1 MILHSLSVSNWRC
14 ILGSITV
21 GPFVEGVN
29 VIYGPNGTGKSTL
42 FEALSRGLLDNHT
55 VTGQEV
61 TALVPWGRALIP
73 RVTVEFRREGVSWR
87 IAKQFLQDNYS
98 RLDRME
104 GNIYKPFAEGRQAD
118 DTVRAL
124 LTRNPPTRG
133 LSQPQHW
140 GWAQVLWAPQG
151 KLQITELS
159 GDIVNDIRMA
169 LGAQLSNTATSP
181 VEERIL
187 NLYLGYFTKGG
198 RLRSGKLAPPLSR
211 MKEELDQSQNLK
223 KELFDRLQ
231 QYEDGSRRVEDIRS
245 RRTQLNIEMEALQ
258 KTINDLESQSEA
270 YRLIKAK
277 VDTCKEETQTA
288 DARYLQ
294 LKQAVEHIREKENAR
309 DRARSRLKR
318 LEEELAAKT
327 RELSQRKMSVQA
339 ARESLRAVAE
349 QEEDIRRAEADAR
362 DAEDFLKVIQ
372 NRDRLEKKIGRIT
385 EINQQLETTRQSRLK
400 IVAPDNATLKRI
412 LRTLQ
417 QRDQAAVLIDS
428 SLINLEIEPLQ
439 EMIVDT
445 ITGEPK
451 GEKKAAAKAIV
462 NIAGS
467 PEVVVELKNVARLR
481 ATGPTGEIQNHRTEF
496 EAACLELEQLTRP
509 YGTMNVEQLEDM
521 AAKAAELDRKVRDL
535 THAIK
540 LLLNDRNLADIKVQ
554 LHEVKAV
561 EAGYLKSHPK
571 WSHNPPDF
579 NNLMRAL
586 SNLRETYGIKIAR
599 AHENF
604 TNNQAGF
611 ASANEQEKALTTRID
626 DIHKQMRRLDRE
638 LTVLTADGLKMTER
652 EAALKNMLMVRE
664 TARNRLSSLERK
676 LGEYQEDPL
685 MALDKLKRQLSGLR
699 EETLKARD
707 DEMTAIGILENM
719 AAEGPYSA
727 FTAADEKVNQLKKD
741 IQREEMRV
749 KAIQLLH
756 DTVNQCRR
764 EAVSAVTG
772 PVEMGASRLLQRISG
787 RRLRRVKVTER
798 FEPNQI
804 QPDSMDA
811 GVDLDNLSG
820 GETEQLYLA
829 TRLSLAEALSS
840 KERQLVVLDDVL
852 TATDAG
858 RLARVLRVLEEKAQR
873 MQILILTCHPERYRG
888 LADTQFHDLEAI
900 QRAAESA

>member
-1 MILHSLSVSNWRC
+1 MILHSLSVYNWRC
-14 ILGSITV
+14 FLGSITV
-21 GPFVEGVN
+21 GPFGEGVN

-42 FEALSRGLLDNHT
+42 FEAFSRGLLDNHT

-73 RVTVEFRREGVSWR
+73 RVTVEFQREGVRWR

-124 LTRNPPTRG
+124 MTRNPPARG
-133 LSQPQHW
+133 LSQPRHW
-140 GWAQVLWAPQG
+140 GWAQVLWVPQG

-169 LGAQLSNTATSP
+169 LGAQLSNTASSP

-187 NLYLGYFTKGG
+187 DLYLGYFTKGG
-198 RLRSGKLAPPLSR
+198 KLRSGKLAPPLLR
-211 MKEELDQSQNLK
+211 MKEDLDQSQDLR
-223 KELFDRLQ
+223 KELLDRLQ

-245 RRTQLNIEMEALQ
+245 RRTQLTIEMEALQ
-258 KTINDLESQSEA
+258 KKIYALESQSDA
-270 YRLIKAK
+270 FRLIKTK

-294 LKQAVEHIREKENAR
+294 LEQAVEHIREKENAR
-309 DRARSRLKR
+309 DRARSKLKR
-318 LEEELAAKT
+318 LEEDLAAKT
-327 RELSQRKMSVQA
+327 REISQRKTSVNE
-339 ARESLRAVAE
+339 AREALRALAE
-349 QEEDIRRAEADAR
+349 GEEDIRRAEADAR
-362 DAEDFLKVIQ
+362 DAEDYLKVTKT
-372 NRDRLEKKIGRIT
+372 RDRLEKEISRIT
-385 EINQQLETTRQSRLK
+385 DINQQLETIRQSRLK
-400 IVAPDNATLKRI
+400 IVAPDNTSLKRI
-412 LRTLQ
+412 RRTLH
-417 QRDQAAVLIDS
+417 QRDQAAILIDS

-439 EMIVDT
+439 EMIIDT
-445 ITGEPK
+445 IAGEPK
-451 GEKKAAAKAIV
+451 GEKKAAAKAII

-467 PEVVVELKNVARLR
+467 PELVVVLKNVARLR
-481 ATGPTGEIQNHRTEF
+481 ATGPTGEIQNHRADF
-496 EAACLELEQLTRP
+496 EAARLKLEQLTRP
-509 YGTMNVEQLEDM
+509 YGTMNVEQLENM
-521 AAKAAELDRKVRDL
+521 TARATELDRKVQDL
-535 THAIK
+535 TRSLK
-540 LLLNDRNLADIKVQ
+540 LLLNDRNLSDIKVQ
-554 LHEVKAV
+554 LHEEKAV
-561 EAGYLKSHPK
+561 EAGYLTTHPE

-579 NNLMRAL
+579 NNLMRAV
-586 SNLRETYGIKIAR
+586 SNLRETHGIKIAQ

-604 TNNQAGF
+604 TNHKAGL
-611 ASANEQEKALTTRID
+611 ASANEQGKALTTRID
-626 DIHKQMRRLDRE
+626 DIQKLMRRLDRE
-638 LTVLTADGLKMTER
+638 LTGLTSDGLKMNER
-652 EAALKNMLMVRE
+652 EAALKKMLMVRE
-664 TARNRLSSLERK
+664 TARNRLTSLEKK
-676 LGEYQEDPL
+676 LGEYKEDPL
-685 MALDKLKRQLSGLR
+685 MALDKLERQLKGIR

-707 DEMTAIGILENM
+707 DEMTAIGTLETL

-727 FTAADEKVNQLKKD
+727 FTAADEKVNQLKED

-749 KAIQLLH
+749 EAIRLLH

-787 RRLRRVKVTER
+787 RHLRRVKVTDR
-798 FEPNQI
+798 FKPHQI
-804 QPDSMDA
+804 QPDSMDE
-811 GVDLDNLSG
+811 GVDLYNLSG

-829 TRLSLAEALSS
+829 TRLALAEVLSS
-840 KERQLVVLDDVL
+840 KERQLVVMDDVL

-888 LADTQFHDLEAI
+888 LADTQFHDLETLK
-900 QRAAESA
+900 RAAESA